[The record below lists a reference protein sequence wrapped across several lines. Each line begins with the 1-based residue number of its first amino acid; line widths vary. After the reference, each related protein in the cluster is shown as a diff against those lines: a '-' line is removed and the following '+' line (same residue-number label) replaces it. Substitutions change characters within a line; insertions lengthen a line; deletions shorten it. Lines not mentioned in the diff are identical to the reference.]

1 MIRSARDP
9 SAGVSTI
16 TLDRPERRN
25 ALTPDMLTALI
36 DAAERAAQLGDAVL
50 IRGEGPVFCAGFDL
64 VMCQDSPNGATL
76 RLLLTGLSEACRALR
91 ALERPVV
98 IAAHGAAIAGGCALL
113 GGADVVV
120 ADREATLGY
129 PVVRL
134 GVSPAVSVPFL
145 RLSVGDGRAREL
157 TLRPDTVSGARAFE
171 LGLVHVLVES
181 PALVGPE
188 AARIAA
194 ELAAKPAHA
203 IAQTK
208 RWLNRIESLGRG
220 PDIALEASLALTGG
234 PEERERLAALDLG
247 SSRGPRPGP
256 RPAPHTPAD
265 TDDE

>member
-1 MIRSARDP
+1 MISTSRDP
-9 SAGVSTI
+9 QTGVSTI

-36 DAAERAAQLGDAVL
+36 DDAQRAAQLGDAVL
-50 IRGEGPVFCAGFDL
+50 IRGAGPVFCAGFDL
-64 VMCQDSPNGATL
+64 AMCQQSPNGATL
-76 RLLLTGLSEACRALR
+76 RLLLTGLSDACRALR

-113 GGADVVV
+113 GGADVVI
-120 ADREATLGY
+120 ADRDATLGY

-145 RLSVGDGRAREL
+145 RLGVGDGFAREL
-157 TLRPDTVSGARAFE
+157 TLRPDTISGARAFE

-181 PALVGPE
+181 PTLVGPE

-208 RWLNRIESLGRG
+208 RWLNRIEALGNA
-220 PDIALEASLALTGG
+220 PDLALEASLALTGG
-234 PEERERLAALDLG
+234 PEERERLGALDLG
-247 SSRGPRPGP
+247 STRGPRSGP
-256 RPAPHTPAD
+256 PPAPHKPGD
-265 TDDE
+265 SDDE